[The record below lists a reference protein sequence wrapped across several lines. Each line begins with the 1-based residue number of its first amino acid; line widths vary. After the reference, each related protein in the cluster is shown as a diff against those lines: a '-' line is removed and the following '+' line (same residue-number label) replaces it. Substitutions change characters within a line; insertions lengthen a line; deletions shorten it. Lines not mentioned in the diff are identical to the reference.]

1 MVKNCFSVIIAGGKG
16 TRFWPL
22 SRAQRP
28 KQLLK
33 ILSRKSLI
41 DETVERVYTLGG
53 RKNTLV
59 VTVADQVDAL
69 SKELRAL
76 PKINF
81 LAEPQGKNT
90 APCIGLAALEV
101 LRRNPD
107 AVMVVLPADHWVADV
122 AAFRR
127 TLKSPPI
134 SPSPKTNWSPSVSGQ
149 IIPKPAMATS

>member
-59 VTVADQVDAL
+59 VTVADQVNAL
-69 SKELRAL
+69 
-76 PKINF
+76 
-81 LAEPQGKNT
+81 Q
-90 APCIGLAALEV
+90 
-101 LRRNPD
+101 
-107 AVMVVLPADHWVADV
+107 
-122 AAFRR
+122 
-127 TLKSPPI
+127 
-134 SPSPKTNWSPSVSGQ
+134 
-149 IIPKPAMATS
+149 